1 MTFAG
6 HAMQGW
12 NVSLLTKGDVKINL
26 VGNIA
31 TKTLQV
37 VSIEKIDS
45 CNEIVFILDVFYSAH
60 CL

>member
-31 TKTLQV
+31 NQNSLGGV
-37 VSIEKIDS
+37 
-45 CNEIVFILDVFYSAH
+45 N
-60 CL
+60 